1 LLFSDSLTTGDRHVK
16 VETSP
21 AQQGKKGEGTRMKRL
36 LGLAGFCAVV
46 AVLVLPAGGS
56 ATVPGPN
63 GLIVFR
69 EGEPNGQIYT
79 IGPDGTGQRQ
89 LTNLPGDTFLPHW
102 SPESNRIVFEFDPAN
117 PVNNDFCNIV
127 TMNRNGGGMRVLPLA
142 NGDQC
147 EASPSFSAD
156 GHRIYYEG
164 FDGVS
169 RDAIFS
175 MALNG
180 NDRHLVTDCQG
191 TGLTDP
197 ETSPDG
203 RMISFT
209 CYDVNGD
216 SALFDANIDG
226 SGLRQLTPFS
236 VDVGNKSD
244 WAPDS
249 QRIMFIS
256 TANDQVNTWTIAA
269 DGSDLQAVTD
279 FSTGTR
285 AFGNSYS
292 PDGKWILLR
301 IEQDDQS
308 GGFQSA
314 LFKIRPDGSDLTEIT
329 PFSDF
334 RPRNMAWGTALAGTF
349 PQGD

>member
-1 LLFSDSLTTGDRHVK
+1 MRRLFALT
-16 VETSP
+16 
-21 AQQGKKGEGTRMKRL
+21 
-36 LGLAGFCAVV
+36 GFCTVV
-46 AVLVLPAGGS
+46 AVLVLSSGGG

-69 EGEPNGQIYT
+69 EGEPDGQIYT
-79 IGPDGTGQRQ
+79 IGPDGSGQQQ

-102 SPESNRIVFEFDPAN
+102 SPQSNRVVFEFDPDN
-117 PVNNDFCNIV
+117 PVDNVFCQIAM
-127 TMNRNGGGMRVLPLA
+127 MNRNGGGLTIFPVA
-142 NGDQC
+142 NGDAC
-147 EASPSFSAD
+147 EASPSFSPD

-175 MALNG
+175 MDLNG
-180 NDRHLVTDCQG
+180 KDRRLVSDCQG

-197 ETSPDG
+197 EESPDG
-203 RMISFT
+203 TMISFT
-209 CYDVNGD
+209 CYDPDGN

-236 VDVGNKSD
+236 TEVGNKSD
-244 WAPDS
+244 WSPDS
-249 QRIMFIS
+249 RRIMFIS
-256 TANDQVNTWTIAA
+256 TGTNDDQVNTWTIGR
-269 DGSDLQAVTD
+269 DGNDLQQVTNYP
-279 FSTGTR
+279 TGTR

-301 IEQDDQS
+301 IEQDVAS
-308 GGFQSA
+308 GGFVSA
-314 LFKIRPDGSDLTEIT
+314 LFKIRPDGNDLTQIT
-329 PFSDF
+329 SFSTF

-349 PQGD
+349 PQGG

>member
-1 LLFSDSLTTGDRHVK
+1 MLKLKPH
-16 VETSP
+16 SP
-21 AQQGKKGEGTRMKRL
+21 HRRAQRVM
-36 LGLAGFCAVV
+36 LALAASTLAALAVV
-46 AVLVLPAGGS
+46 AVGG
-56 ATVPGPN
+56 ATVPGAN

-69 EGEPNGQIYT
+69 AGEPNGQIYT

-117 PVNNDFCNIV
+117 PINNDFCHIAM
-127 TMNRNGGGMRVLPLA
+127 MNRNGGALKIFRLA
-142 NGDQC
+142 NGDAC
-147 EASPSFSAD
+147 EASPTFSAD

-180 NDRHLVTDCQG
+180 KNRRQVTDCQG

-197 ETSPDG
+197 EVSPDG
-203 RMISFT
+203 TMISFT
-209 CYDVNGD
+209 CYSPDGD
-216 SALFDANIDG
+216 GALFDANIDG

-236 VDVGNKSD
+236 AEVGNKSD
-244 WAPDS
+244 WSPDS

-256 TANDQVNTWTIAA
+256 TPGEGTPDAKVNTFTIAR
-269 DGSDLQAVTD
+269 DGSDLQAVT
-279 FSTGTR
+279 SYPPGGLR

-292 PDGKWILLR
+292 PDGKWIVLR
-301 IEQDDQS
+301 IEQDDGS

-314 LFKIRPDGSDLTEIT
+314 LFKIRPDGGDLTQIT
-329 PFSDF
+329 PFSSF

-349 PQGD
+349 PQG

>member
-1 LLFSDSLTTGDRHVK
+1 
-16 VETSP
+16 
-21 AQQGKKGEGTRMKRL
+21 MKRL
-36 LGLAGFCAVV
+36 LGLAGFCTIV
-46 AVLVLPAGGS
+46 AALILPAGGS

-69 EGEPNGQIYT
+69 AGEPDGQIYT

-102 SPESNRIVFEFDPAN
+102 SPESNRIVFEFDPDN
-117 PVNNDFCNIV
+117 PANNDFCHIAM
-127 TMNRNGGGMRVLPLA
+127 MNRNGGALKIFPMA
-142 NGDQC
+142 NGDAC

-156 GHRIYYEG
+156 GQRIYYEG

-169 RDAIFS
+169 RDAIYS

-180 NDRHLVTDCQG
+180 NDRRLVTDCQG

-197 ETSPDG
+197 EESPDG
-203 RMISFT
+203 TMISFT
-209 CYDVNGD
+209 CYTPEGD

-236 VDVGNKSD
+236 TEVGNKSD
-244 WAPDS
+244 WSPDS
-249 QRIMFIS
+249 KRIMFIS
-256 TANDQVNTWTIAA
+256 TPGSDAQVNTFTIAR
-269 DGSDLQAVTD
+269 DGTDLQAVTD
-279 FSTGTR
+279 YPFGGTR

-292 PDGKWILLR
+292 PDGRWILLR
-301 IEQDDQS
+301 IEQDDSS

-314 LFKIRPDGSDLTEIT
+314 LFKIRPDGSDLTQVT
-329 PFSDF
+329 SFSDF

-349 PQGD
+349 PQGG

>member
-1 LLFSDSLTTGDRHVK
+1 MRRLFC
-16 VETSP
+16 
-21 AQQGKKGEGTRMKRL
+21 
-36 LGLAGFCAVV
+36 LAGFCTAV
-46 AVLVLPAGGS
+46 AVLVLPGGGG

-79 IGPDGTGQRQ
+79 IGPNGSGQRQ

-117 PVNNDFCNIV
+117 PINNVFCQIAM
-127 TMNRNGGGMRVLPLA
+127 MNRNGGALRIFPVA
-142 NGDQC
+142 NGDAC

-180 NDRHLVTDCQG
+180 KDRRLVTDCQG

-197 ETSPDG
+197 ELSPDG
-203 RMISFT
+203 TMISFT
-209 CYDVNGD
+209 CYDANGNG
-216 SALFDANIDG
+216 ALFDANIDG
-226 SGLRQLTPFS
+226 SGLSQLTPFS
-236 VDVGNKSD
+236 TNVGNKSD
-244 WAPDS
+244 WSPDS

-256 TANDQVNTWTIAA
+256 TGTNDDVVNTWTIAR

-279 FSTGTR
+279 YPAGTR

-301 IEQDDQS
+301 IEQDDAS

-314 LFKIRPDGSDLTEIT
+314 LFKIRPDGSDLTQIT
-329 PFSDF
+329 AFSAF

-349 PQGD
+349 PQGS

>member
-1 LLFSDSLTTGDRHVK
+1 MRRIFGF
-16 VETSP
+16 
-21 AQQGKKGEGTRMKRL
+21 
-36 LGLAGFCAVV
+36 AGFCMLV
-46 AVLVLPAGGS
+46 AALVLPAGGS

-79 IGPDGTGQRQ
+79 IGPDGSGQKQ

-117 PVNNDFCNIV
+117 PVNNDFCNIAM
-127 TMNRNGGGMRVLPLA
+127 MNRNGGGLKIFPLA
-142 NGDQC
+142 NGDAC

-180 NDRHLVTDCQG
+180 KDRRLVTDCQG
-191 TGLTDP
+191 TGITDP
-197 ETSPDG
+197 EESPDG
-203 RMISFT
+203 KMISFT
-209 CYDVNGD
+209 CYDPDGN

-236 VDVGNKSD
+236 TEVGNKSD
-244 WAPDS
+244 WSPDS
-249 QRIMFIS
+249 TRIMFIS
-256 TANDQVNTWTIAA
+256 TGNNDDQVNTWTIAR
-269 DGSDLQAVTD
+269 DGSDLQQVTD
-279 FSTGTR
+279 YPVGVR

-301 IEQDDQS
+301 IEQDVES
-308 GGFQSA
+308 GGFVSA
-314 LFKIRPDGSDLTEIT
+314 LFKIRPDGSDLTQIT

-349 PQGD
+349 PQSG